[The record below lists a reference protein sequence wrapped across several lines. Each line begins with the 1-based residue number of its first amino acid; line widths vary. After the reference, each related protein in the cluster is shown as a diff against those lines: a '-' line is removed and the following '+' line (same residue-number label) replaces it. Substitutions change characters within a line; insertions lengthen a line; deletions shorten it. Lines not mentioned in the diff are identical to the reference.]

1 MLLRRMLLFASLLLV
16 LGAVAS
22 AIAPRQRAVRDRTA
36 PRAAAP
42 AGTTGPPSVA
52 TGTLPVVTGTLPGKT
67 VRARIGDLVKL
78 RATAI
83 EPDLAQIDA
92 LGLTEPV
99 EADLP
104 ADFEFAADQVGRF
117 AVTLSVSGRRLGY
130 VEVSP
135 AP

>member
-22 AIAPRQRAVRDRTA
+22 AIAPRQRAVRDRPA
-36 PRAAAP
+36 PRAAVP
-42 AGTTGPPSVA
+42 TGTTGPP
-52 TGTLPVVTGTLPGKT
+52 PVVTGTLPGKT

-117 AVTLSVSGRRLGY
+117 PVTLSVSGRRLGY